1 MKKLLF
7 TFFFSAVI
15 GLTQSQTLTPTDNLA
30 VLRGIVTNFKGKVLS
45 NEVILLVNEKTKA
58 VFKITTDSKGKFEL
72 LIPVDATYSLK
83 YRNFTTDVDYTKM
96 ILPPDKQAEY
106 DVRIKIEPPKEFVM
120 DNVYFDSGK
129 ATLKLGSNKALNNLV
144 EVLKAKS
151 TMTVEIQGHTDD
163 VGKEED
169 NLKLSQGRA
178 DAVKNYLISK
188 GIAKDRII
196 AKGYGWTQPIADNG
210 TEAGKAKNRRT
221 SLKVIKE

>member
-7 TFFFSAVI
+7 TFVFSTVL
-15 GLTQSQTLTPTDNLA
+15 GLINSQTLTPTDNLA
-30 VLRGIVTNFKGKVLS
+30 VLRGVVTNFKGKVLS

-106 DVRIKIEPPKEFVM
+106 DVRIKIEPAREFVL

-129 ATLKLGSNKALNNLV
+129 ATLKPSSNNALNNLV

-151 TMTVEIQGHTDD
+151 TMCVEIQGHTDD
-163 VGKEED
+163 TGKEDD
-169 NLKLSQGRA
+169 NLKLSQNRA
-178 DAVKNYLISK
+178 EAVKKYLVSK
-188 GIAKDRII
+188 GIAENRIS
-196 AKGYGWTQPIADNG
+196 AKGYGSDLPIADNG
-210 TEAGKAKNRRT
+210 TEAGKSKNRRT
-221 SLKVIKE
+221 SLKVTKE

>member
-7 TFFFSAVI
+7 TFIFSAVL

-30 VLRGIVTNFKGKVLS
+30 VLRGVVTNFKGKVLS

-129 ATLKLGSNKALNNLV
+129 ATLKLGSSKALNNLV